1 MGRHHKFGRCNKDC
15 ITQFF
20 VKFILL
26 IVKTQ
31 IHYLID
37 QFAVTLTK
45 EDCSFAF
52 CSHKEILH
60 YTEHFFWIMIL
71 FCFEISENSSP
82 VEVVDK
88 KDVLNSEEL
97 EESFEFSQQ
106 VISHCS
112 VCYFTVISKVT
123 L

>member
-1 MGRHHKFGRCNKDC
+1 MGRHHKFGKCNKDC

-20 VKFILL
+20 VKFILP

-60 YTEHFFWIMIL
+60 YIEHFLPVL
-71 FCFEISENSSP
+71 FGNFRSALLLKLWTRKMYLIAMN
-82 VEVVDK
+82 
-88 KDVLNSEEL
+88 
-97 EESFEFSQQ
+97 
-106 VISHCS
+106 
-112 VCYFTVISKVT
+112 
-123 L
+123 